1 MRKTTMQRFAALCVA
16 LLVVLVASTMGSHGA
31 QSELSRD
38 HHRDK
43 LMARMESS
51 LAKLND
57 TLHDWKDR
65 GMANSHLGAVA
76 ARSADVITKLDD
88 LVDAGPSTNA
98 AVAVALQRRR
108 RLSQIYDEA
117 SKQAAEERL
126 ASVTA
131 EAEARYADA
140 IVLLQDAATK
150 AIQNNTED
158 LMARMAE
165 KLRNNNVV
173 STGKIISDQLQALQ
187 LADQVTEIAR
197 GLVPEFNP
205 GAGKELGNGLFD
217 GTLLDRLRPKK
228 EAEKGAGTAAAAEE
242 EVSVDVVVVSADGEL
257 PPEPVKVSPNATATP
272 SVPFD
277 PTIGEEVTRADF
289 YREAGE
295 VFDRFD
301 GEGTTTSGD
310 QAVTMRR
317 RALRSSLST
326 SSINVDALIQK
337 VESSLDALKSM
348 HERGVAV
355 SEETAAAIRSRALD
369 VRQRLQD
376 MNFAHGR
383 RHLSQDDSII
393 DGDAPDSQSE
403 DTEEVLI
410 FPGETLESLHSRIAS
425 DPDGIIDAPEPDASA
440 SDDELLTMLMMPAIP
455 MVMSQEINFVFVPV
469 ADTTDA
475 EELIQSVADV
485 VMSTIAEASMSMFM
499 GFDMGEELDLGMF
512 GAYDDTY
519 ELPEG
524 KAPHGFGAL
533 QLDTSSS
540 YREPRS
546 ATAKRRRRL
555 QASHQ
560 SVQSMDMASV
570 NDSYE
575 LELYFY
581 DPAWF
586 NSAQASEMLVQD
598 DDGLAEL
605 SLAIRL
611 SGPEDMGGLPPDVL
625 LFIAESEMI
634 MDAMA
639 SAMAMPSYS
648 VFDAGANKVIAQAQN
663 SENLA
668 DTIVNNLQSTYG
680 AYGQPARTHGL
691 YSTDPRGYQSSDFD
705 LRWLGVMFGAVGIVL
720 IVAIGF
726 ITAFQNQR
734 GAQVPRGYVVI
745 EDVQSVQPSKVI
757 TAAKPAANRKTSNLP
772 A

>member
-1 MRKTTMQRFAALCVA
+1 MRKTTMQRFAALCIA
-16 LLVVLVASTMGSHGA
+16 LLVVLVTSTMGSHGA

-38 HHRDK
+38 HHHRDK

-65 GMANSHLGAVA
+65 GMANSHLGTVA

-88 LVDAGPSTNA
+88 LVAAGPSTNA
-98 AVAVALQRRR
+98 AVAAALQRRR

-158 LMARMAE
+158 LMARMAD

-187 LADQVTEIAR
+187 LADQVTELAR
-197 GLVPEFNP
+197 GLVPEFNA
-205 GAGKELGNGLFD
+205 GAGKEQGKGLFD
-217 GTLLDRLRPKK
+217 GTLINMLRPKK
-228 EAEKGAGTAAAAEE
+228 EVEVGAGTAAAAEE
-242 EVSVDVVVVSADGEL
+242 VSVDDVVVSADGEL
-257 PPEPVKVSPNATATP
+257 PQESVKVSTNATATQ

-277 PTIGEEVTRADF
+277 PAIGEEVTRADF

-301 GEGTTTSGD
+301 GEGTTTSEG
-310 QAVTMRR
+310 QAITMRR

-337 VESSLDALKSM
+337 VESSLDALRSM

-369 VRQRLQD
+369 ATQRLQD

-383 RHLSQDDSII
+383 RHLSQEDSII
-393 DGDAPDSQSE
+393 DGDAPNSQSE
-403 DTEEVLI
+403 DTEDFLT

-440 SDDELLTMLMMPAIP
+440 SDDELLMMSMMPAIP
-455 MVMSQEINFVFVPV
+455 VVMSQEINFVFIPV

-499 GFDMGEELDLGMF
+499 GFDMGEELDLSMF

-560 SVQSMDMASV
+560 SVQSMDLASV
-570 NDSYE
+570 KDSYE

-586 NSAQASEMLVQD
+586 HSAQASEMLVQD
-598 DDGLAEL
+598 DEGFAEL

-634 MDAMA
+634 ADAMA

-648 VFDAGANKVIAQAQN
+648 VFDAGANKVIAQSQN

-668 DTIVNNLQSTYG
+668 DTIVNKLQSTYG

-734 GAQVPRGYVVI
+734 GAQVPPGYVVI
-745 EDVQSVQPSKVI
+745 EDIQSVQPSKVI